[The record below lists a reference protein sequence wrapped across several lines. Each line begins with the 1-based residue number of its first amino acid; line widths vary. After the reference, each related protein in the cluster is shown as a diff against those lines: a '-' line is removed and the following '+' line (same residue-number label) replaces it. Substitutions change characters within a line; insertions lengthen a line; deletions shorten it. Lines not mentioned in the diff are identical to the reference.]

1 MDSLNAVGWHFHFIS
16 DDRKSGGHLM
26 DLKFDKADVKWDST
40 SSYNMILRDN
50 EMFNDFDLTVDQS
63 DDIKKV
69 EAGE

>member
-1 MDSLNAVGWHFHFIS
+1 
-16 DDRKSGGHLM
+16 M

-40 SSYNMILRDN
+40 SSYNMILPDN

-69 EAGE
+69 ETGE